1 MMEHHDFGD
10 TELEGEP
17 SCMWFLEKIAQTGL
31 TPVARSRAWAT
42 ESGVPAGDRSTF
54 EHFVLMKVF
63 QVAAEKDQLNLGCL
77 ESFELL
83 ARRAQVIESA
93 HAFSASNPDYTH
105 AEDMMGWGIQ
115 KGGALVSP
123 ALIRFAAN
131 KAAERSSILKEKRK
145 FAEEMRLRK
154 PRGGKGGEKGAR
166 AGGSKGTTPPEGGGA
181 KK

>member
-1 MMEHHDFGD
+1 M
-10 TELEGEP
+10 
-17 SCMWFLEKIAQTGL
+17 
-31 TPVARSRAWAT
+31 
-42 ESGVPAGDRSTF
+42 
-54 EHFVLMKVF
+54 
-63 QVAAEKDQLNLGCL
+63 GCL

-93 HAFSASNPDYTH
+93 HSFSAANPDYSH

-123 ALIRFAAN
+123 ALTRFAAS

-154 PRGGKGGEKGAR
+154 PASGKGAEKGAG
-166 AGGSKGTTPPEGGGA
+166 AGRGTTPPEGGGA